1 MISFLFILIILYC
14 FISSNSYLYNTI
26 KYQYSNHLK
35 MSQESN
41 NIDSNNIGSRILF
54 KATEIFGQ
62 LINKDNN
69 NNSKNE
75 LKSTSKTLGL
85 STIDKTAQII
95 KEEYTRLF
103 WVTGE
108 MDLSLWEEDCTFA
121 DPFSSFG
128 GPGSAMRFKSNAN
141 NLSKLLINPIGR
153 VTEFEVIKDQS
164 YKANDTSIE
173 RPADIVNIGWTFSS
187 QLKLPW
193 HPILAASGVTNH
205 YNAKDTGKICLY
217 KEQWKSKPWDVV
229 KRLFV
234 PAKLKVLKS

>member
-1 MISFLFILIILYC
+1 
-14 FISSNSYLYNTI
+14 
-26 KYQYSNHLK
+26 
-35 MSQESN
+35 MSQELN
-41 NIDSNNIGSRILF
+41 NIDTNNIGSRILF

-62 LINKDNN
+62 LMNKD
-69 NNSKNE
+69 NSKNE
-75 LKSTSKTLGL
+75 LELTSKTQGL

-95 KEEYTRLF
+95 KEEYQKLF

-108 MDLSLWEEDCTFA
+108 MDLSLWEDDCTFA

-128 GPGSAMRFKSNAN
+128 GPGSAIRFKSNAN

-164 YKANDTSIE
+164 YKANDNIIE

-193 HPILAASGVTNH
+193 HPILAASGITSH
-205 YNAKDTGKICLY
+205 YIARDTGKICLY

-234 PAKLKVLKS
+234 PAKLKALKE

>member
-1 MISFLFILIILYC
+1 
-14 FISSNSYLYNTI
+14 
-26 KYQYSNHLK
+26 

-62 LINKDNN
+62 LINKDNDSN
-69 NNSKNE
+69 GTNE
-75 LKSTSKTLGL
+75 LKSSSKTQGL

-95 KEEYTRLF
+95 KEEYQRLF

-153 VTEFEVIKDQS
+153 VTEFEVIKDKS

-193 HPILAASGVTNH
+193 HPILAASEVQAVQYASKKMQIIYLNFLLIPSDESL
-205 YNAKDTGKICLY
+205 NSKSSKISHI
-217 KEQWKSKPWDVV
+217 KQMIIV
-229 KRLFV
+229 
-234 PAKLKVLKS
+234 

>member
-1 MISFLFILIILYC
+1 
-14 FISSNSYLYNTI
+14 
-26 KYQYSNHLK
+26 

-41 NIDSNNIGSRILF
+41 NIDSNNFGSRILF

-62 LINKDNN
+62 LISRDSS
-69 NNSKNE
+69 NSKNE
-75 LKSTSKTLGL
+75 LKLASKALGS

-95 KEEYTRLF
+95 KDEYQKLF

-108 MDLSLWEEDCTFA
+108 MDLSLWEDDCTFA

-128 GPGSAMRFKSNAN
+128 GSGSAMRFKSNAN

-153 VTEFEVIKDQS
+153 VTEFVVIKDQS
-164 YKANDTSIE
+164 YKANDTSTE

-193 HPILAASGVTNH
+193 HPILAASGITSH
-205 YNAKDTGKICLY
+205 YIAKDTGKICLY

-234 PAKLKVLKS
+234 PAKLKALKQ